1 MIINF
6 KDKNQKNLIVYAV
19 VITAVI
25 SFAISGAVFFAWNH
39 FYPGSVTFNTNK
51 VNTQNVR
58 KFREVRDILDR
69 NFYKSVDQ
77 NKLLEGAIRGMAES
91 LNDPY
96 TVYLNKEQNKAS
108 NERIEGNY
116 VGIGAILSPN
126 DKEEG
131 IIYEFFEGSPA
142 KAAGLKVG
150 DKILEV
156 DGRDVSKA
164 SNISAY
170 LKGKENTDVKLTVY
184 RPSTNKKYEFTVTR
198 KRIDIPCV
206 NSEVLEGNVGY
217 IRILIF
223 DSKVNKEFEASL
235 DALLKKG
242 IKGLIID
249 LRGNPGGYLAEV
261 VQIADRLLP
270 EGKIVYTIDRY
281 KNKMVKKSDAK
292 QLKLPLAV
300 LVNGNSA
307 SASEIL
313 AGAVKDFK
321 KGILVGT
328 KTFGKGV
335 VQTPI
340 EFSDGSGLNVTTS
353 RYYTPSGVCIHGIGI
368 KPNIEVKLDPKY
380 NGVSVSLIPRKDDLQ
395 LNKAIEVIK
404 EQFR

>member
-6 KDKNQKNLIVYAV
+6 KDKNQKNLIVYVV

-25 SFAISGAVFFAWNH
+25 SFAISGAVFFVWNH
-39 FYPGSVTFNTNK
+39 FYPGSVTYDTSK
-51 VNTQNVR
+51 VSTQNIR

-69 NFYKSVDQ
+69 NFYKSVDE

-96 TVYLNKEQNKAS
+96 TVYLDKEQNKAS

-131 IIYEFFEGSPA
+131 TIYEFFKGSPA

-156 DGRDVSKA
+156 DGRDVSKS

-170 LKGKENTDVKLTVY
+170 LKGKENTNVRVTVY
-184 RPSTNKKYEFTVTR
+184 RPSANKKYEFTVTR
-198 KRIDIPCV
+198 KLIDIPCV
-206 NSEVLEGNVGY
+206 NSEVLEGHVGY

-235 DALLKKG
+235 DSLLKKE

-249 LRGNPGGYLAEV
+249 LRGNPGGYLGEV
-261 VQIADRLLP
+261 VKIADRLLP

-281 KNKMVKKSDAK
+281 KNKMVKKSDSK

-313 AGAVKDFK
+313 V
-321 KGILVGT
+321 
-328 KTFGKGV
+328 
-335 VQTPI
+335 
-340 EFSDGSGLNVTTS
+340 FSFPL
-353 RYYTPSGVCIHGIGI
+353 RYA
-368 KPNIEVKLDPKY
+368 D
-380 NGVSVSLIPRKDDLQ
+380 
-395 LNKAIEVIK
+395 
-404 EQFR
+404 